1 MFVTSERCMCD
12 LIEIKQVNNHG
23 TNHGFIHRKYKRRR
37 FATVTYPV
45 APELFLLVD
54 IAFVDGS
61 SADHHK
67 LSRWEVAGRRSRQIE
82 QSHLLED
89 APQKPGQWPSPK
101 QMNTEDGF
109 GFEGLLSLYNRPDD
123 QRR

>member
-1 MFVTSERCMCD
+1 MCD

-54 IAFVDGS
+54 VAFVDGS